1 MKLAVFPFRGVVV
14 GSWQERVKHEEEV
27 RQLFNEIL
35 HELKCARHNVGDCPE
50 HKQDEPYIGELE
62 HADMHIENAIGLVN
76 RLKNLL
82 QIKD

>member
-1 MKLAVFPFRGVVV
+1 MFGGVVV
-14 GSWQERVKHEEEV
+14 GSWQERVEYEEEV
-27 RQLFNEIL
+27 KQLFNEIL
-35 HELKCARHNVGDCPE
+35 RELECARHNVGDCPE
-50 HKQDEPYIGELE
+50 HKKDEPYIGELE